1 MPETGTNWAGRVW
14 SATFDR
20 RERERRA
27 RVPTSPDETDDD
39 APRLADAAPPG
50 GGRLGLLPSL
60 LGYHLRRAQIAIFQ
74 NFKEAMGE
82 SDVTPGRFG
91 VLQVIAANS
100 GLSQS
105 ELGALLGVDRSTIVA
120 VIDRLEEADLV
131 RRLPAPNDRRS
142 YALSLSENGTRTLA
156 ELERRVLAH
165 ERHIARKLSKAE
177 RSLLVEL
184 LRRLAAED

>member
-1 MPETGTNWAGRVW
+1 MPEAGTNWAGRVW

-39 APRLADAAPPG
+39 APPLADAASPG

-120 VIDRLEEADLV
+120 VIDRLEEANLV

-184 LRRLAAED
+184 LRRVAAED